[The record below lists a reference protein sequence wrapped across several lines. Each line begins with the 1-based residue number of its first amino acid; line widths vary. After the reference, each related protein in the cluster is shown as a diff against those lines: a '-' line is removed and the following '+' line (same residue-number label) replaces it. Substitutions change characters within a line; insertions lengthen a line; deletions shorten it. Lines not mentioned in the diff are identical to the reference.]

1 MFKLKKNI
9 YNINSIQFKGYLHIT
24 SCEFIGITMSTTDP
38 YAALKIKE
46 FRKFT
51 LGKTCFVIALQIQSV
66 VVAWQIYSI
75 TKNPL
80 SLGLIG
86 LAEAIPSIAISLFA
100 GHVADNSD
108 RKKIIIWVLS
118 VLFICSSLLW
128 VFTLKP
134 YEYIIAAGT
143 APIYAIIF
151 ISGFARGFLGPAQ
164 FSMMAQTLPDKSYYA
179 NAVSWN
185 STIWQAS
192 SVAGPAIGGFLFGW
206 FDIQTAYGAD
216 AILMLISICLFI
228 SMVSKGKPAQTE
240 VQNIWESLS
249 SGLKFVFSSQ
259 VILSAMALDLFAVL
273 FGGAVA
279 LLPIFASEILLTGP
293 QGLGILRAA
302 PAVGAVLT
310 IFLTAHYPI
319 KKFAGAKML
328 LCVFGF
334 GLCMI
339 GFGLSTIFWLSLFL
353 LVLSGAF
360 DAISVVVRQTLIQT
374 LTPENMKGRV
384 SSVNSIFVG
393 SSNEIGSF
401 ESGLTAR
408 LFGVV
413 KSVVIGGCLTLLVA
427 GITAAKAKKLRE
439 LDL

>member
-1 MFKLKKNI
+1 
-9 YNINSIQFKGYLHIT
+9 
-24 SCEFIGITMSTTDP
+24 MSTNDP
-38 YAALKIKE
+38 YAALRIKE
-46 FRKFT
+46 FQKFT
-51 LGKTCFVIALQIQSV
+51 LGKICFVIALQIQSV

-75 TKNPL
+75 TKDPL

-86 LAEAIPSIAISLFA
+86 LSEAIPSIAISLFA
-100 GHVADNSD
+100 GHVVDNSD
-108 RKKIIIWVLS
+108 RRKIILWVLA
-118 VLFICSSLLW
+118 VLLICSTLLW
-128 VFTLKP
+128 AFTFKP
-134 YEYIIAAGT
+134 YTYIITTGT
-143 APIYAIIF
+143 LPIYAIIF
-151 ISGFARGFLGPAQ
+151 ISGLARGFLGPAQ

-206 FDIQTAYGAD
+206 FDIQTAYGVD
-216 AILMLISICLFI
+216 AILMAVSIVLFI
-228 SMVSKGKPAQTE
+228 STVSQGKPVQTE
-240 VQNIWESLS
+240 VQNIWKSLGT
-249 SGLKFVFSSQ
+249 GLKFVFSNQ

-279 LLPIFASEILLTGP
+279 LLPIFASDILLTGP

-302 PAVGAVLT
+302 PAAGSVLT
-310 IFLTAHYPI
+310 IFLTTHYPI
-319 KKFAGAKML
+319 KKSAGFKML
-328 LCVFGF
+328 LCVVGF

-339 GFGLSTIFWLSLFL
+339 GFGLSTVFALSLFF

-374 LTPENMKGRV
+374 LTPDNMKGRV

-401 ESGLTAR
+401 ESGVTAR
-408 LFGVV
+408 LLGVV
-413 KSVVIGGCLTLLVA
+413 KSVVIGGCLTLVVA
-427 GITAAKAKKLRE
+427 GITALKAEKLRK